1 VALASEA
8 HDVVVVLPDHGAD
21 LDVGLGALVG
31 GVVLLL
37 VGVAL
42 EGGDGGFA
50 TEPGGGLRPLKLC
63 AGGWVVG
70 GDGWVVSGTFGAGN
84 GDGFGLIAVSR
95 RQSMARSGDR
105 AAWDGTSAVGSRSHA
120 AAGI

>member
-1 VALASEA
+1 
-8 HDVVVVLPDHGAD
+8 
-21 LDVGLGALVG
+21 
-31 GVVLLL
+31 L

-63 AGGWVVG
+63 AGG
-70 GDGWVVSGTFGAGN
+70 DGWWRVVVSGMFGAGN
-84 GDGFGLIAVSR
+84 GDGFGLIVVSR
-95 RQSMARSGDR
+95 RRSMARSGDR

>member
-1 VALASEA
+1 
-8 HDVVVVLPDHGAD
+8 VVLPDHGAD

-63 AGGWVVG
+63 AGG
-70 GDGWVVSGTFGAGN
+70 DGWWRVVVSGMFGAGN

-95 RQSMARSGDR
+95 RRSMARSGDR
-105 AAWDGTSAVGSRSHA
+105 AA
-120 AAGI
+120 